1 MIQFSKEGFLMNLQN
16 TRLKSNI
23 KAFFSPRMICILLL
37 LLGVA
42 ARFFYAYAVPYYNT
56 NHDLGDLSD
65 WQSITYGH
73 LGYIQYLYQ
82 YHHLPDFSPEF
93 MGQYYHPPLFYIVG
107 AIILQLFYH
116 GTDNLNLINAFEM
129 LQYVNMVFS
138 VLISVFLYRILKQ
151 LKISEKL
158 LCCLTA
164 LVSFFPT
171 LFFLGAQLNNDC
183 LMTLFC
189 VMALFYTLRW
199 HSDPNTGNI
208 LKIAA
213 AIIFATLSKTSG
225 VLIAPGVGAVFLY
238 HLIKTKDR
246 KALLKQYILFAVICI
261 PLSLSWVLRNLILYG
276 LPFSY
281 VVDATGYA
289 TWQNVEGYGFAY
301 RMGFPTL
308 RIFTAHTIDWWD
320 LSNSANIWGQT
331 ILTLLY
337 DEGILVFRTSFWEML
352 APVFTLLGFA
362 LSLILFCTSTS
373 YCFSKAGDPAI
384 RLLIGVGNGALLI
397 SYIIFCFR
405 YPLICTMN
413 ARYLFSGYALLFPGY
428 ALWRMQHPGRK
439 YILFELLFLFFS
451 ILSLLLYLF
460 CPV

>member
-1 MIQFSKEGFLMNLQN
+1 MKLQK
-16 TRLKSNI
+16 TELKSNI
-23 KAFFSPRMICILLL
+23 KAFFSPRMICLMLL
-37 LLGVA
+37 LLGAA

-56 NHDLGDLSD
+56 NHDLGDPSD
-65 WQSITYGH
+65 WQSVTYGH

-82 YHHLPDFSPEF
+82 YQHLPDFSPEF
-93 MGQYYHPPLFYIVG
+93 MGQYYHPPLFYIIG
-107 AIILQLFYH
+107 AIVLRLFFYPT
-116 GTDNLNLINAFEM
+116 GDLTYAFEM
-129 LQYVNMVFS
+129 LQYVNMAFS
-138 VLISVFLYRILKQ
+138 VLISVFLYLILKQ
-151 LKISEKL
+151 LKVPEKL

-199 HSDPNTGNI
+199 HIDPDIGNI

-213 AIIFATLSKTSG
+213 AVILATLSKTSG
-225 VLIAPGVGAVFLY
+225 VLIAPGIGVVFLY
-238 HLIKTKDR
+238 HLIKTKDK

-261 PLSLSWVLRNLILYG
+261 PLSLSWVIRNRLLYG

-289 TWQNVEGYGFAY
+289 TWQNVAGYGFAY

-337 DEGILVFRTSFWEML
+337 DEGILVFRTPFMEML
-352 APVFTLLGFA
+352 ASVFTLLGFA
-362 LSLILFCTSTS
+362 LSLILFCTSVS
-373 YCFSKAGDPAI
+373 YCFSKEGDPAI
-384 RLLIGVGNGALLI
+384 RLLIGIGNGALLL
-397 SYIIFCFR
+397 SYVIFCFR

-413 ARYLFSGYALLFPGY
+413 ARYIFSGYALLFPGY
-428 ALWRMQHPGRK
+428 ALWRMQHPDRK
-439 YILFELLFLFFS
+439 YILFEVLMPFFGF
-451 ILSLLLYLF
+451 LSLLLYLF

>member
-1 MIQFSKEGFLMNLQN
+1 MLQFLRRVFLMNLHK
-16 TRLKSNI
+16 TEAKSNI
-23 KAFFSPRMICILLL
+23 NAFFSPRMICMLLL
-37 LLGVA
+37 LLGAA

-116 GTDNLNLINAFEM
+116 GTDNLVNAFEM
-129 LQYVNMVFS
+129 LQYVNMAFS
-138 VLISVFLYRILKQ
+138 VLISVFLYRILKH

-189 VMALFYTLRW
+189 VMALFYTLLW

-213 AIIFATLSKTSG
+213 SIIFATLSKTSG

-246 KALLKQYILFAVICI
+246 KALLKQ
-261 PLSLSWVLRNLILYG
+261 
-276 LPFSY
+276 
-281 VVDATGYA
+281 
-289 TWQNVEGYGFAY
+289 
-301 RMGFPTL
+301 
-308 RIFTAHTIDWWD
+308 
-320 LSNSANIWGQT
+320 
-331 ILTLLY
+331 
-337 DEGILVFRTSFWEML
+337 
-352 APVFTLLGFA
+352 
-362 LSLILFCTSTS
+362 
-373 YCFSKAGDPAI
+373 
-384 RLLIGVGNGALLI
+384 
-397 SYIIFCFR
+397 
-405 YPLICTMN
+405 
-413 ARYLFSGYALLFPGY
+413 
-428 ALWRMQHPGRK
+428 
-439 YILFELLFLFFS
+439 
-451 ILSLLLYLF
+451 
-460 CPV
+460 

>member
-1 MIQFSKEGFLMNLQN
+1 MKLQKAELKTTLKTFL
-16 TRLKSNI
+16 
-23 KAFFSPRMICILLL
+23 SPQTICILLL
-37 LLGVA
+37 FLGA
-42 ARFFYAYAVPYYNT
+42 TARFFYAYAVPYYNT

-107 AIILQLFYH
+107 ALVLRLFFYPT
-116 GTDNLNLINAFEM
+116 GNLAYAFEN
-129 LQYVNMVFS
+129 LQYINMAFS
-138 VLISVFLYRILKQ
+138 VLISIFLYRILKQ
-151 LKISEKL
+151 LRISEKL

-164 LVSFFPT
+164 LISCFPT

-189 VMALFYTLRW
+189 IMALFYTLRW
-199 HSDPNTGNI
+199 HADPCLENI
-208 LKIAA
+208 LKIAVT
-213 AIIFATLSKTSG
+213 IILATLTKTSG
-225 VLIAPGVGAVFLY
+225 VLIAPGIGAVFVY
-238 HLIKTKDR
+238 HLLKAEHK
-246 KALLKQYILFAVICI
+246 KALLRQYLVFAVICI
-261 PLSLSWVLRNLILYG
+261 PLSLSWVLRNRILYG

-281 VVDATGYA
+281 IVDATGYA
-289 TWQNVEGYGFAY
+289 TWQNVAGYGFAY
-301 RMGFPTL
+301 RMGVPTL
-308 RIFTAHTIDWWD
+308 RTFTAHTIDWWD

-337 DEGILVFRTSFWEML
+337 DEGILVFRTPFWEML

-373 YCFSKAGDPAI
+373 YCLSKDGDPAL
-384 RLLIGVGNGALLI
+384 RLLIGVGNGALLL

-413 ARYLFSGYALLFPGY
+413 ARYLFSGYTLLFPGY
-428 ALWRMQHPGRK
+428 ALWRMQHPDRK
-439 YILFELLFLFFS
+439 YILFEMMMLFFS
-451 ILSLLLYLF
+451 FLSLLLYLF